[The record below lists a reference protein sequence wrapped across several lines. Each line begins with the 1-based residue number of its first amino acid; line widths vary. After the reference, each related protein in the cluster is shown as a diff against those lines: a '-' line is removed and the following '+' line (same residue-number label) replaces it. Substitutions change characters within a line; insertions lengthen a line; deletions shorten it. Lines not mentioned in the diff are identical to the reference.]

1 MKRSAATKNNWQNF
15 VQLLDLTL
23 PTAAENL
30 ALDEALL
37 EAAEANDS
45 GNECLRLWELASL
58 SVIVGRSSRL
68 TAEVNLAACQEDGIP
83 VLRRTSGGAAIVAG
97 PGCLMYSVIL
107 SLEARPELRDV
118 SAAHRF
124 VLDRLIAALAPLIPG
139 VACRGTS
146 DVAVDNQKISG
157 NSLRLRRRNLL
168 YHGTLLY
175 AFELESINR
184 YLIMPPRTPHYRAG
198 RAHQDFVTNLN
209 ISGATLR
216 TAIAQSWQ
224 ATEPRTN
231 APFEL
236 AQQLAREKYNQR
248 EWNEQL
254 R

>member
-1 MKRSAATKNNWQNF
+1 MKRPAETKNNWQNF

-45 GNECLRLWELASL
+45 PHECLRLWEPASQ

-68 TAEVNLAACQEDGIP
+68 TAEVNLAACRADGIP

-107 SLEARPELRDV
+107 SLESRPELRDV

-124 VLDRLIAALAPLIPG
+124 VLDRLVAALTPLIPG
-139 VACRGTS
+139 VTCRGTS
-146 DVAVDNQKISG
+146 DVAVNNQKISG

-175 AFELESINR
+175 AFPLESISR
-184 YLIMPPRTPHYRAG
+184 YLIMPPRTPNYRAA
-198 RAHQDFVTNLN
+198 RAHQDFVANLN
-209 ISGATLR
+209 INGPMLR
-216 TAIAQSWQ
+216 TSIAESWQ
-224 ATEPRTN
+224 ATESRTN
-231 APFEL
+231 APLEL
-236 AQQLAREKYNQR
+236 TQQLAKEKYNQP

-254 R
+254 G